1 MSCTSPF
8 LRNGAVPFELWKSI
22 SFCQNVGK
30 FCTLLSVSKC
40 SSRTYKNGW
49 HDKTVS
55 LTTKILWL
63 VLSVPTLELCTCIKI
78 ITKPTQNQRFAGNF
92 QQMIYGY
99 LDIFLV
105 SPQKRFVGTA
115 NASNEHHNIF
125 FCGEI
130 RKISIGFGWKKEPY
144 LKLCI

>member
-1 MSCTSPF
+1 MGLCLLNCENQFHFVKMWENFALLYLFPNVLELTKMVGMTKPF
-8 LRNGAVPFELWKSI
+8 RLLP
-22 SFCQNVGK
+22 K
-30 FCTLLSVSKC
+30 FCGWCCLSLPWSYVHV
-40 SSRTYKNGW
+40 Y
-49 HDKTVS
+49 
-55 LTTKILWL
+55 
-63 VLSVPTLELCTCIKI
+63 

-130 RKISIGFGWKKEPY
+130 RKISIGFG
-144 LKLCI
+144 